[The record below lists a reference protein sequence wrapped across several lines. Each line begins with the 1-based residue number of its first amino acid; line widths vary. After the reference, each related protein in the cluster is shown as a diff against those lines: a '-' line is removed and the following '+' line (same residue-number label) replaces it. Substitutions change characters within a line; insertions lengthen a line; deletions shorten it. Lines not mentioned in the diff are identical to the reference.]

1 LYEKATYVYL
11 PKNKDVLVTWCVL
24 AYFSERKLGAAS
36 MQTALCIHTTAICQ
50 CVSIRPSGRPTVA
63 QQKLD
68 PSSACLIPNTA
79 TDVASSH

>member
-11 PKNKDVLVTWCVL
+11 PKNKDVLVIWCVL

-36 MQTALCIHTTAICQ
+36 MQTALCIRTAICQ

-68 PSSACLIPNTA
+68 PTSACLIPNTA
-79 TDVASSH
+79 PDVASSP